1 MIRRYLVA
9 LEADDEHAVIRLLR
23 VLLKR
28 LGRDHGVRCRSI
40 APVASQEGE

>member
-28 LGRDHGVRCRSI
+28 LGRDHGIKCRAITPI
-40 APVASQEGE
+40 AEVSK